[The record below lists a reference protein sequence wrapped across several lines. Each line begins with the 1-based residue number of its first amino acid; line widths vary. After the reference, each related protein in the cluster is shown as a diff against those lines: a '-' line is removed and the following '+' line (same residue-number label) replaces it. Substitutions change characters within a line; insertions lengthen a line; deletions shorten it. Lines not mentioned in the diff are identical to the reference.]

1 MIRLKEYSNKDKF
14 IDNYIDNEYK
24 KLKSRLDKN
33 DIKTQFNNLFPES
46 KTEDG
51 DLNKNF
57 FVDLLSKNLFDVI
70 DTYPS
75 VKMYYKIAFLSSIN
89 IKDICIYHKDDQAK
103 KCRKEYLDEF
113 LENNGD
119 NFQNIENIIKDY
131 GKTLIFVIDTKTH
144 IFESEENFVKFQ
156 KYIFNKVLSGN
167 RIKRNRVRYGVLNK
181 IFDYK
186 SMVTSKDKANVIRN
200 LDLLVCP
207 YCNRSYISNFKDNWE
222 NKAERTTADLDHFF
236 YKSYFVLF
244 SLSLYNFIPSCKICN
259 SLFKG
264 EKNMDIL
271 YPYNDSYEDSATF
284 SLINSNSVVEA
295 KDINGWSKGKKIDVS
310 FIRGLTQEKK
320 DQIEREIRL
329 FRIREI
335 YQVHNEYAEK
345 LLYSKNILGS
355 SVKKDIL
362 DCINKDLKDDDQKLN
377 EKEFENFFY
386 GISSEN
392 MKEDIKKIPLAKL
405 FRDIIDK

>member
-1 MIRLKEYSNKDKF
+1 
-14 IDNYIDNEYK
+14 
-24 KLKSRLDKN
+24 
-33 DIKTQFNNLFPES
+33 
-46 KTEDG
+46 
-51 DLNKNF
+51 
-57 FVDLLSKNLFDVI
+57 
-70 DTYPS
+70 
-75 VKMYYKIAFLSSIN
+75 
-89 IKDICIYHKDDQAK
+89 
-103 KCRKEYLDEF
+103 
-113 LENNGD
+113 
-119 NFQNIENIIKDY
+119 
-131 GKTLIFVIDTKTH
+131 
-144 IFESEENFVKFQ
+144 
-156 KYIFNKVLSGN
+156 
-167 RIKRNRVRYGVLNK
+167 
-181 IFDYK
+181 
-186 SMVTSKDKANVIRN
+186 
-200 LDLLVCP
+200 
-207 YCNRSYISNFKDNWE
+207 
-222 NKAERTTADLDHFF
+222 
-236 YKSYFVLF
+236 
-244 SLSLYNFIPSCKICN
+244 
-259 SLFKG
+259 
-264 EKNMDIL
+264 MDIL